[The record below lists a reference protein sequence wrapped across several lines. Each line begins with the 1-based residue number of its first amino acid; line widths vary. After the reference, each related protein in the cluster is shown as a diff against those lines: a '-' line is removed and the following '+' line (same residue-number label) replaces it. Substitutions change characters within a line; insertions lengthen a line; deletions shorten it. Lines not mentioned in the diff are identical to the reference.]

1 MPVSSKDLHDQPESA
16 VQAQPSASTQPSTNG
31 NGNGGQSNANNWNHH
46 GKASSSRHHKNKN
59 NHSSSQPT
67 NSVVLKNLDYN
78 ISQATLEEVVR
89 RVTEGRNEFVSISL
103 VDDKHTGTFRGMAF
117 VNFNTVADATA
128 ALTELSK
135 MVINK
140 RKVIAEYR
148 RPRPGERE
156 KKDYFEKRPNKKFE
170 HFSNNHHRNAH
181 DKDAAAETDGSG
193 NAIDKRAAFF
203 AKRGS
208 AKKGDEQKRHEERS
222 ERDKE
227 KEAEFRNR
235 LLEYSN
241 LVGEEGDV
249 VNDLVFES
257 SLTSYERRMVH
268 DICNGLG
275 LGHISLANEDGV
287 RVLHVTK
294 DPTRKE
300 EWDKET
306 AKIKANQ
313 KKEDAQKRKT
323 RENGDSRTPSEWKKN
338 DLAKDNVQG
347 IKWFKPRAALGTQ
360 SDKDHEAM
368 GAGGIRAPSYKLYV
382 PPRQPIG
389 PDGTVGFTARMGKVV
404 ETPDS
409 KSPENGRIVEA
420 ELLSDT
426 VVVNEEATA
435 EDNGI
440 AEAGGHG
447 EKETEAI
454 GGKSSTHTVLNP
466 SVPAFSPSFS
476 QTY

>member
-1 MPVSSKDLHDQPESA
+1 MPVSSKDFIDQPESA
-16 VQAQPSASTQPSTNG
+16 VQAQPSASAQPSS
-31 NGNGGQSNANNWNHH
+31 NGNGGNGQTGSNHWNPH
-46 GKASSSRHHKNKN
+46 GKASSSRHHKNKYN
-59 NHSSSQPT
+59 YSSSQPT

-103 VDDKHTGTFRGMAF
+103 IDDKQTGTFRGVAF

-128 ALTELSK
+128 ALGELSK

-140 RKVIAEYR
+140 RKVVAEYR

-170 HFSNNHHRNAH
+170 HFGNNYNRSAH
-181 DKDAAAETDGSG
+181 DKDTTAETDGLG
-193 NAIDKRAAFF
+193 NSIDKRAAFF

-227 KEAEFRNR
+227 KEAEFRKR
-235 LLEYSN
+235 LVDYSN
-241 LVGEEGDV
+241 LAGEDGDIV
-249 VNDLVFES
+249 DDLVFEA

-294 DPTRKE
+294 DPIRKE

-313 KKEDAQKRKT
+313 KKEDAHKRKN
-323 RENGDSRTPSEWKKN
+323 RENGDSRTPAEWKKN
-338 DLAKDNVQG
+338 DSSKDNVQG
-347 IKWFKPRAALGTQ
+347 IKWFKPRAAQGTQ

-368 GAGGIRAPSYKLYV
+368 GVGGIRAPTYKLYV

-389 PDGTVGFTARMGKVV
+389 PDGTVGFTARVGKAAEKPN
-404 ETPDS
+404 ET
-409 KSPENGRIVEA
+409 SPENGRIVGDSMLGEA
-420 ELLSDT
+420 RDIDEG
-426 VVVNEEATA
+426 ATA
-435 EDNGI
+435 EQNGVT
-440 AEAGGHG
+440 EADGHD
-447 EKETEAI
+447 EKEAETI
-454 GGKSSTHTVLNP
+454 GGKGSTHTVLNP